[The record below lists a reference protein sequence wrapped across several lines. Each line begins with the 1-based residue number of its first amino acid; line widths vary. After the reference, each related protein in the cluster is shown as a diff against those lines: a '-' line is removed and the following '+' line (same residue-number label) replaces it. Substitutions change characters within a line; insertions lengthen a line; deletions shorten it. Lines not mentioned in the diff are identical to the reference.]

1 MVIGLDID
9 DTICNTKDLQR
20 IYWKEYYNSNPN
32 LEYSE
37 ELPKEV
43 NYFGIPYIN
52 DFWDLYR
59 GNLFTPDIKDD
70 CLVIIDKLINLGFTF
85 VIVTSRPKENY
96 DNLDKSLSD
105 WLNRENI
112 HVSKIYSDVRNK
124 GEFCKNNNI
133 DLLIDDDI
141 RHINSANELGVKTI
155 HFDGDMTWKR
165 VYDLLIKYL

>member
-1 MVIGLDID
+1 MVIGIDID

-59 GNLFTPDIKDD
+59 GKLFTPDIKDD
-70 CLVIIDKLINLGFTF
+70 CPVIIDKLISLGFTF

-96 DNLDKSLSD
+96 QDLDKSLSD
-105 WLNRENI
+105 WLDRENI
-112 HVSKIYSDVRNK
+112 HVSKIYSGVRNK
-124 GEFCKNNNI
+124 GEFCKDNNI

-141 RHINSANELGVKTI
+141 RHINAANELSVKNI
-155 HFDGDMTWKR
+155 HFDDDMTWKQ